1 MEVIC
6 DNCKKVFNYKGG
18 QSHFNRSK
26 KHYCSNK
33 CLYESNRQ
41 YPELHNKTN
50 KRYKIWCNLKK
61 RAKLKGFDFNLEL
74 EDIPQIPKFCPIL
87 GIPIVIN
94 EGSHQPTD
102 NSPSV
107 DRIDSKKGYI
117 KGNVRIISN
126 RANRIKADATIEE
139 LKKVLEDYER
149 ISS

>member
-33 CLYESNRQ
+33 CLCESNRK

-94 EGSHQPTD
+94 EGNHQPTD

-117 KGNVRIISN
+117 KGNIRIISN

-139 LKKVLEDYER
+139 LRKVLEDYER